1 MSRQVMPVDFRRER
15 AWWDAK
21 APAEELDLLDE
32 AVNRALRWREIE
44 RRLRGVETILEIGG
58 ATGAFS
64 IPLAQRGYAV
74 THVDFSSAMLDIARE
89 KAGDADGLCLVQA
102 NAVALPFPDRAF
114 DLALNMDGA
123 VSFCGDLAEQAIRE
137 ACRVTGRVLILSVSH
152 RASLIAGW
160 VEQSAKVC
168 GRLTPAVYEMFDR
181 GRWHQDQFPDNARLT
196 RGGTQD
202 YLGVHKAFLPGE
214 LRAILESAGMR
225 VLRCGGIGTLANLCG
240 MEAVEWLR
248 ADADAYAAFL
258 DLCERYDLEILPD
271 GPGTWRRAG
280 LIAVAA
286 PATEAI

>member
-1 MSRQVMPVDFRRER
+1 MQVDFRRER
-15 AWWDAK
+15 TWWDAK
-21 APAEELDLLDE
+21 APSEELDLWDE
-32 AVNRALRWREIE
+32 AINRALRWREIE
-44 RRLRGVETILEIGG
+44 RRLGGVASILEIGG

-74 THVDFSSAMLDIARE
+74 THVDFSSAMLDIARA
-89 KAGDADGLCLVQA
+89 KAGGAGGLRLVQA

-114 DLALNMDGA
+114 DLVLNMDGA
-123 VSFCGDLAEQAIRE
+123 VSFCGDMAEQAIRE
-137 ACRVTGRVLILSVSH
+137 ACRVTGRILILSVSH

-168 GRLTPAVYEMFDR
+168 GRLIGAVYEMFDQ
-181 GRWHQDQFPDNARLT
+181 GRWYQDQFPDNAPFSK
-196 RGGTQD
+196 GGTQN

-214 LRAILESAGMR
+214 LRTILEGVGMR
-225 VLRCGGIGTLANLCG
+225 VWRCGGIGTLANLCG
-240 MEAVEWLR
+240 MEAVELLR

-280 LIAVAA
+280 LIAVAV
-286 PATEAI
+286 PA